1 MTQGRVE
8 GAAVD
13 LPPLRNPVMLA
24 AFEGW
29 NDAGEAASG
38 AVAHL
43 QQVWQATPV
52 AEFDPEG
59 YHDFQVNRP
68 VVALD
73 AEGRRKL
80 TWPTTRIYVASPPDA
95 VRDIVLVRGI
105 EPSMRWRAYCSE
117 LLGLADDLGVT
128 QLITLA
134 ALLADV
140 PHTRPIPVTGTSEH
154 PGLRTTFGVEGS
166 TYEGSTGIVGVLQ
179 DAALDAGLPGLSLWA
194 AVPHYV
200 GQPPSPKATL
210 ALLRRVEETLD
221 VIVPLGDLPEDA
233 RAWEH
238 GVDELAEEDGE
249 IGAYVRQLEEAK
261 DTVDLP
267 EASGEA
273 IAREF
278 ERYLR
283 RRGDEPPARG

>member
-1 MTQGRVE
+1 VS
-8 GAAVD
+8 ALSD
-13 LPPLRNPVMLA
+13 PVMLA

-43 QQVWQATPV
+43 QRVWQAELVT
-52 AEFDPEG
+52 ELDPED

-68 VVALD
+68 VVSF
-73 AEGRRKL
+73 AEDGRRRL
-80 TWPTTRIYVASPPDA
+80 TWPTTRIYRAHPRA
-95 VRDIVLVRGI
+95 AGRDVVLVCGV
-105 EPSMRWRAYCSE
+105 EPSMRWRAYVAE
-117 LLGLADDLGVT
+117 LLAIADDLGVRT
-128 QLITLA
+128 LITLA

-140 PHTRPIPVTGTSEH
+140 PHTRPIPVTGTSEDA
-154 PGLRTTFGVEGS
+154 GLQQRLGLEPS
-166 TYEGSTGIVGVLQ
+166 SYEGATGIVGVLQ
-179 DAALDAGLPGLSLWA
+179 DGAAGVGLAGLSLWA

-210 ALLRRVEETLD
+210 ALLRRVEEALD
-221 VIVPLGDLPEDA
+221 LTVPLEDLPEDA

-249 IGAYVRQLEEAK
+249 IGAYVRQLEDAK
-261 DTVDLP
+261 DTADLP

-283 RRGDEPPARG
+283 RRGEPGPASG